1 MGGINLGRV
10 VLGGLLAGLLIDVS
24 EYLLNEV
31 VLGQQMEAAM
41 QRLNLPPVRGSAIG
55 VFVVLGFALG
65 IASVWFY
72 AAIRPRF
79 GAGVRTALCAGS
91 AVWFFAYLYP
101 SVGLWVLGFFP
112 AGVLTFAVVWGLVEL
127 LVATTAG
134 AWLYQEAP
142 RPVSAKA

>member
-10 VLGGLLAGLLIDVS
+10 VIGGLLAGLVIDVS
-24 EYLLNEV
+24 EYLLNDV
-31 VLGQQMEAAM
+31 VLGEQMNAAM
-41 QRLNLPPVRGSAIG
+41 QRLNLPPIGGGAI
-55 VFVVLGFALG
+55 VVLVVLGFALG
-65 IASVWFY
+65 IAAVWLY

-79 GAGVRTALCAGS
+79 GAGMRTALCAGS

-101 SVGLWVLGFFP
+101 SIGMGVLGFFS
-112 AGVLTFAVVWGLVEL
+112 AGVITLAVMWGLVEL